1 MFVASNYVQIL
12 DELNKHFTSTKLIVV
27 EGNIV
32 LQTCPPLYVKVI
44 MKKSREQLCVTQLR
58 LSHEMVESLTP
69 SGV

>member
-44 MKKSREQLCVTQLR
+44 MKKAENSYVQH
-58 LSHEMVESLTP
+58 SFGSLMK
-69 SGV
+69 